1 MKPILVTGAAGFI
14 GFHIC
19 KKLLDEGKSVIGLDN
34 LNSYYNVKLKKDR
47 LKILKDN
54 YRKDK
59 NLFKFKKIDLCNRK
73 NLSKLFSKYKPEI
86 VINMAAQAGVRHS
99 LENPYS
105 YIDSN
110 INGFLNI
117 LENCRDFN
125 IKNLIFASSSSVYG
139 GNTNFPFVE
148 SNSVNHPISLYAST
162 KISNEMMAHAYSHLF
177 NIPCTGLRF
186 FTIYGPWGRPDMAP
200 MIFAN
205 SIKKRE
211 KITIFN
217 NGDLIRDFTYIDD
230 VVEIVFKLIEKP
242 AIKNPNFDTSKPDPS
257 SSWCPYKILNVGNN
271 NPIKILEFINLIE
284 KELGLNAN
292 KEFIEMQQGDV
303 KKTLANNDMV
313 YEWIGLKPNTAIEI
327 GIRNF
332 INWFKNYYP

>member
-1 MKPILVTGAAGFI
+1 MHWIEI
-14 GFHIC
+14 FHY
-19 KKLLDEGKSVIGLDN
+19 LWSMG
-34 LNSYYNVKLKKDR
+34 
-47 LKILKDN
+47 
-54 YRKDK
+54 
-59 NLFKFKKIDLCNRK
+59 
-73 NLSKLFSKYKPEI
+73 
-86 VINMAAQAGVRHS
+86 Q
-99 LENPYS
+99 
-105 YIDSN
+105 
-110 INGFLNI
+110 
-117 LENCRDFN
+117 
-125 IKNLIFASSSSVYG
+125 
-139 GNTNFPFVE
+139 T
-148 SNSVNHPISLYAST
+148 
-162 KISNEMMAHAYSHLF
+162 
-177 NIPCTGLRF
+177 
-186 FTIYGPWGRPDMAP
+186 DMAP

-284 KELGLNAN
+284 KELGSNAK